1 MLVKCKICGKEFEV
15 DKSRGRVPQFCSEEC
30 RRKAHTKI
38 TTRNIMNR
46 YHTDEE
52 FRKKRVASNVS
63 SNRRRREARREQ
75 ALQELVVELMQADTS
90 DEVRRLLEEKTRLK
104 SYLYA

>member
-75 ALQELVVELMQADTS
+75 VMQELIFEVMQANTS
-90 DEVRRLLEEKTRLK
+90 DEVRAILEKKTRIK
-104 SYLYA
+104 SEYYA

>member
-15 DKSRGRVPQFCSEEC
+15 DKSRGRVPRFCSEEC
-30 RRKAHTKI
+30 RRKAHTKT

>member
-15 DKSRGRVPQFCSEEC
+15 EKGRGRVPQFCSEEC
-30 RRKAHTKI
+30 RRKAHTKV
-38 TTRNIMNR
+38 TTRNIINR

-52 FRKKRVASNVS
+52 FRKRRVASNVS